1 MLSKLLPLIIPFII
15 YIFIKLVRTHIS
27 NILFSQHKDKN
38 EKILSC
44 EVCGTYVH
52 ESLVIKK
59 YGDGYCSKECSN
71 S

>member
-27 NILFSQHKDKN
+27 NILFSKHKDKN

-59 YGDGYCSKECSN
+59 IWGRLLLKRVF
-71 S
+71 

>member
-1 MLSKLLPLIIPFII
+1 M
-15 YIFIKLVRTHIS
+15 VRTHIS
-27 NILFSQHKDKN
+27 NILFSKHKDKN